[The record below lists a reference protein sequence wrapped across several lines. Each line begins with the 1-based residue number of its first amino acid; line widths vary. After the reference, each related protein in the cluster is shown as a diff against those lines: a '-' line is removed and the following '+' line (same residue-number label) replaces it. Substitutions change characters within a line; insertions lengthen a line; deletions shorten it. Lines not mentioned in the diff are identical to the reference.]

1 MRLSA
6 TAVAF
11 AAALPYAFAQTSTDC
26 DPLEKTCPNDTGLN
40 SKSFSAD
47 FTSDGGLD
55 SWTEAVATKIE
66 LGDQGAEFSISDDK
80 DAPTVETDFYIF
92 FGRVD
97 VTMKAAPGQGIV
109 SSVVLESD
117 DLDEIDW
124 EWLGGDTTQVQT
136 NFFGKGSTTT
146 YDRGGYSSVSSPQ
159 DTFHTYTIDWNE
171 ERIEWIID
179 GSTVRTLT
187 YDDPTTLGGK
197 NYPQTP
203 MRVKLGSWCGGCAEA
218 EGTVEWAGGKTTF
231 DNAPYIMYVKS
242 VEITNNN
249 PAKAYKYGDKSGSY
263 ESIKLLDTDNSNLSG
278 ASSSASSSGSASTTA
293 TSSGS
298 AKSTE
303 TAAPSSS
310 HSVAAVNQNTEGIV
324 QSKTVSGLSPTS
336 TGMMSGSGNS
346 TAQGTA
352 QGTGSM
358 ATSVVSATT
367 QVPQQSGS
375 SATGS
380 SGSSTA
386 AGSSGNS
393 SASSDSPPSSSSTPA
408 QAENGAS
415 ANMIMTGGS
424 LLSIALGFWML

>member
-1 MRLSA
+1 
-6 TAVAF
+6 
-11 AAALPYAFAQTSTDC
+11 
-26 DPLEKTCPNDTGLN
+26 
-40 SKSFSAD
+40 
-47 FTSDGGLD
+47 
-55 SWTEAVATKIE
+55 
-66 LGDQGAEFSISDDK
+66 
-80 DAPTVETDFYIF
+80 
-92 FGRVD
+92 
-97 VTMKAAPGQGIV
+97 MKAAPGQGIV

-136 NFFGKGSTTT
+136 NFFGKGNTTT

-159 DTFHTYTIDWNE
+159 DTYHTYTIDWNE

-179 GSTVRTLT
+179 GSTVRTVT

-203 MRVKLGSWCGGCAEA
+203 MREKLGSWCGGCAKA

-263 ESIKLLDTDNSNLSG
+263 ESIKLLDTDNSNLSS
-278 ASSSASSSGSASTTA
+278 SSSASSSGSTSAA
-293 TSSGS
+293 TSSGA
-298 AKSTE
+298 AKTTE

-310 HSVAAVNQNTEGIV
+310 HSVEAVNQNTAGIV
-324 QSKTVSGLSPTS
+324 QSKTVSGSSPTS
-336 TGMMSGSGNS
+336 TGMVGGSGNS
-346 TAQGTA
+346 TTQGIAQGTS
-352 QGTGSM
+352 SM

-375 SATGS
+375 STSGS
-380 SGSSTA
+380 SGSGA
-386 AGSSGNS
+386 AS
-393 SASSDSPPSSSSTPA
+393 
-408 QAENGAS
+408 GAS

-424 LLSIALGFWML
+424 LLSIALGFW

>member
-1 MRLSA
+1 MG
-6 TAVAF
+6 
-11 AAALPYAFAQTSTDC
+11 D
-26 DPLEKTCPNDTGLN
+26 EKFHETDTGY
-40 SKSFSAD
+40 S
-47 FTSDGGLD
+47 
-55 SWTEAVATKIE
+55 
-66 LGDQGAEFSISDDK
+66 
-80 DAPTVETDFYIF
+80 FYIF

-136 NFFGKGSTTT
+136 NFFGKGNTTT
-146 YDRGGYSSVSSPQ
+146 YDRGGFSSVSSPQ

-179 GSTVRTLT
+179 GSTVRTVT
-187 YDDPTTLGGK
+187 YDDPVALGGK

-203 MRVKLGSWCGGCAEA
+203 MRVKLGSWCGGCAKAEA
-218 EGTVEWAGGKTTF
+218 TVEWAGGKTTF

-278 ASSSASSSGSASTTA
+278 ASSSASSSGSASTA
-293 TSSGS
+293 TTSNGS

-310 HSVAAVNQNTEGIV
+310 HSVEAVNQNTAGIV
-324 QSKTVSGLSPTS
+324 QSKTVSSSSPTS
-336 TGMMSGSGNS
+336 TGMMGGSGNS

-367 QVPQQSGS
+367 QVPQQSGY

-386 AGSSGNS
+386 SGSSGNS
-393 SASSDSPPSSSSTPA
+393 SASSDSPSSSSSTPA

-424 LLSIALGFWML
+424 ILSIALGLWML

>member
-6 TAVAF
+6 AAVAF
-11 AAALPYAFAQTSTDC
+11 AATLPYAFAQTSTDC

-40 SKSFSAD
+40 SKSFKAD

-66 LGDQGAEFSISDDK
+66 LGDQGAEFSISGDK

-136 NFFGKGSTTT
+136 NFFGKGNTTT

-159 DTFHTYTIDWNE
+159 DTYHTYTIDWNE

-278 ASSSASSSGSASTTA
+278 ASSASSSGSGSASTTA

-298 AKSTE
+298 AKSTD

-310 HSVAAVNQNTEGIV
+310 HSVAAVSHNTEGIV
-324 QSKTVSGLSPTS
+324 QSKTVSGSSPTS
-336 TGMMSGSGNS
+336 TGMMGGSGNS

-358 ATSVVSATT
+358 ATSVISAST

-380 SGSSTA
+380 SGSSNA
-386 AGSSGNS
+386 SGT
-393 SASSDSPPSSSSTPA
+393 ASSDSASSSSSTPA

-424 LLSIALGFWML
+424 LLSIALGFWVL

>member
-136 NFFGKGSTTT
+136 NFFGKGNTTT
-146 YDRGGYSSVSSPQ
+146 YDRGGFSSVSSPQ

-179 GSTVRTLT
+179 GSTVRTVT
-187 YDDPTTLGGK
+187 YDDPVALGGK

-203 MRVKLGSWCGGCAEA
+203 MRVKLGSWCGGCAKAEA
-218 EGTVEWAGGKTTF
+218 TVEWAGGKTTF

-278 ASSSASSSGSASTTA
+278 ASSSASSSGSASTAT

-310 HSVAAVNQNTEGIV
+310 HSVEAVNQNTAGIV
-324 QSKTVSGLSPTS
+324 QSKTVSGSSPTS
-336 TGMMSGSGNS
+336 TGMMGGSGNS
-346 TAQGTA
+346 TAQSTA

-386 AGSSGNS
+386 SGASGNS
-393 SASSDSPPSSSSTPA
+393 SASSNSPSSSSSTPA

>member
-55 SWTEAVATKIE
+55 SWTEAVATNIE
-66 LGDQGAEFSISDDK
+66 IGDQGAEFSISDGK

-136 NFFGKGSTTT
+136 NFFGKGNTTT
-146 YDRGGYSSVSSPQ
+146 YDRGGFSSVSSPQ

-179 GSTVRTLT
+179 GSTVRTVT
-187 YDDPTTLGGK
+187 YDDPVALGGK

-203 MRVKLGSWCGGCAEA
+203 MRVKLGSWCGGCAKAEA
-218 EGTVEWAGGKTTF
+218 TVEWAGGKTTF

-263 ESIKLLDTDNSNLSG
+263 ESIKLLDTDNSNLSS
-278 ASSSASSSGSASTTA
+278 SSSASSSGSTSAA
-293 TSSGS
+293 TSSGA
-298 AKSTE
+298 AKTTE

-310 HSVAAVNQNTEGIV
+310 HSVEAVNQNTAGIV
-324 QSKTVSGLSPTS
+324 QSKTVSGSSPTS
-336 TGMMSGSGNS
+336 TGMMGGSGNS
-346 TAQGTA
+346 TTQGTA

-375 SATGS
+375 STSGS
-380 SGSSTA
+380 SGTGA
-386 AGSSGNS
+386 ASGSSGNS
-393 SASSDSPPSSSSTPA
+393 SASSDSPSSSSSTPA
-408 QAENGAS
+408 QPENGAS

>member
-6 TAVAF
+6 AAVAF
-11 AAALPYAFAQTSTDC
+11 AATLPYAFAQTSTDC

-40 SKSFSAD
+40 SKSFKAD
-47 FTSDGGLD
+47 FTSDGGLS

-136 NFFGKGSTTT
+136 NFFGKGNTTT

-159 DTFHTYTIDWNE
+159 DTYHTYTIDWNE

-231 DNAPYIMYVKS
+231 D
-242 VEITNNN
+242 
-249 PAKAYKYGDKSGSY
+249 
-263 ESIKLLDTDNSNLSG
+263 
-278 ASSSASSSGSASTTA
+278 
-293 TSSGS
+293 
-298 AKSTE
+298 
-303 TAAPSSS
+303 
-310 HSVAAVNQNTEGIV
+310 
-324 QSKTVSGLSPTS
+324 
-336 TGMMSGSGNS
+336 
-346 TAQGTA
+346 
-352 QGTGSM
+352 
-358 ATSVVSATT
+358 
-367 QVPQQSGS
+367 
-375 SATGS
+375 
-380 SGSSTA
+380 
-386 AGSSGNS
+386 
-393 SASSDSPPSSSSTPA
+393 
-408 QAENGAS
+408 
-415 ANMIMTGGS
+415 
-424 LLSIALGFWML
+424 

>member
-6 TAVAF
+6 AAVAF
-11 AAALPYAFAQTSTDC
+11 AATLPYAFAQTSTDC

-40 SKSFSAD
+40 SKSFKAD
-47 FTSDGGLD
+47 FTSDGGLS

-109 SSVVLESD
+109 SSVGLESD

-136 NFFGKGSTTT
+136 NFFGKGNTTT

-159 DTFHTYTIDWNE
+159 DTYHTYTIDWNE

-278 ASSSASSSGSASTTA
+278 
-293 TSSGS
+293 
-298 AKSTE
+298 
-303 TAAPSSS
+303 
-310 HSVAAVNQNTEGIV
+310 
-324 QSKTVSGLSPTS
+324 
-336 TGMMSGSGNS
+336 
-346 TAQGTA
+346 
-352 QGTGSM
+352 
-358 ATSVVSATT
+358 
-367 QVPQQSGS
+367 
-375 SATGS
+375 
-380 SGSSTA
+380 
-386 AGSSGNS
+386 
-393 SASSDSPPSSSSTPA
+393 
-408 QAENGAS
+408 
-415 ANMIMTGGS
+415 
-424 LLSIALGFWML
+424 